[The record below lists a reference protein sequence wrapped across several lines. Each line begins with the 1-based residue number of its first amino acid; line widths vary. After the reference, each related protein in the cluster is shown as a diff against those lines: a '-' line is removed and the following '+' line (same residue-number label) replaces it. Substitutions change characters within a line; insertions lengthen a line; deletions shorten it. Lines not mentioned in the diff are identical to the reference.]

1 MPQLYLLGAQ
11 KAGSTSM
18 YSMLMQDSSSCGS
31 NMPGFRHKETHML
44 DTDSSGLTRERF
56 TSVFRL
62 ERCKSGC
69 FVEGTPTN
77 IRAGEAPR
85 TLFGLM
91 TAAERAASKFLLV
104 VREPVSRDISFF
116 NHKIANRREEKLYN
130 IALYE
135 EYTRHRLLAWQQ
147 CAINGSAS
155 IVSSID
161 VYERCQHG
169 SNLDSGMYWPQIL
182 NWERSFGKEQILVV
196 SSDAMFNEPPIMLRQ
211 VYAHLGL
218 ESLSGF
224 SAKFPH
230 SNEQEFQGKVDSIDC
245 ATKQSLRDLYK
256 EWNQKLH
263 DAQPGLQAPWASA
276 VTAVEGVDSS
286 WDTVACRQGQAV
298 EAQLKYPAAVSEAS
312 SKTFQEA
319 YASDVGHRLHRP
331 V

>member
-1 MPQLYLLGAQ
+1 
-11 KAGSTSM
+11 
-18 YSMLMQDSSSCGS
+18 ML
-31 NMPGFRHKETHML
+31 
-44 DTDSSGLTRERF
+44 TDSSGLTRERF

-62 ERCKSGC
+62 ETCKSRC
-69 FVEGTPTN
+69 FVEGTPAN

-85 TLFGLM
+85 ILFGLM

-116 NHKIANRREEKLYN
+116 NHKFANRRKEKLYN

-135 EYTRHRLLAWQQ
+135 EYTRRRLLAWQQ

-161 VYERCQHG
+161 VYERCEHG
-169 SNLDSGMYWPQIL
+169 NNLYSGMYWPQIS

-196 SSDAMFNEPPIMLRQ
+196 SSDAMFNEPSIMLRQ

-230 SNEQEFQGKVDSIDC
+230 SNAQEFQGKVDSIDC

-263 DAQPGLQAPWASA
+263 DARPGLQAPWASA
-276 VTAVEGVDSS
+276 VTAAEGVDSS
-286 WDTVACRQGQAV
+286 WDTVACIQGQAA
-298 EAQLKYPAAVSEAS
+298 EAQLKHPAAVSEARS
-312 SKTFQEA
+312 TLQQRNGKMDGEDGF
-319 YASDVGHRLHRP
+319 
-331 V
+331 

>member
-18 YSMLMQDSSSCGS
+18 FSMLMQDSSSCGS
-31 NMPGFRHKETHML
+31 NMPGFHHKETQML
-44 DTDSSGLTRERF
+44 TDTYSSGLTREKF

-62 ERCKSGC
+62 KSCNSRC
-69 FVEGTPTN
+69 FVEATPSN
-77 IRAGEAPR
+77 IRAGNAPR

-104 VREPVSRDISFF
+104 VREPVSRDVSRF
-116 NHKIANRREEKLYN
+116 NHFLANRSKEKLYN
-130 IALYE
+130 IARYE
-135 EYTRHRLLAWQQ
+135 EYARHRLLAWQQ
-147 CAINGSAS
+147 CANGSVA
-155 IVSSID
+155 SID
-161 VYERCQHG
+161 VYERCKHG
-169 SNLDSGMYWPQIL
+169 NTLSFGMYWPQIS
-182 NWERSFGKEQILVV
+182 NWEQRFGKEQILVV
-196 SSDAMFNEPPIMLRQ
+196 SSDAMFNEPSIMLRQ

-230 SNEQEFQGKVDSIDC
+230 SNAREFPGKVDSIDC

-263 DAQPGLQAPWASA
+263 DARPGLQAPWASA
-276 VTAVEGVDSS
+276 VTAAEDVDSS

-298 EAQLKYPAAVSEAS
+298 EAQLKHPAAVSEAS
-312 SKTFQEA
+312 SKTFK
-319 YASDVGHRLHRP
+319 DV
-331 V
+331 